1 MSSSSQIV
9 LCDYLNFFSRLQDIF
24 NTENIEGMLDFDDHP
39 VFATISDAISF
50 LSGDLTKANDITKVY
65 DYTDGMISY
74 FSIPKLFHSFSSS
87 DYNIFL
93 RLLTCI
99 RDDFFLQKASVL
111 RTYISTSS
119 CITSDKNPITTLY
132 CNILHAVQLLDDF
145 IEQVNIDYKRLS
157 FLGQIPTFVR
167 NDQLNAHMLQ
177 TVKKLRVMIKASSGM
192 ISFIDKTQQKQ
203 PKKTNLPFDRHMYP
217 NATTARVARMGRL
230 PDILE
235 SYRSDTFV
243 RYDKYPKVCLFSKE
257 KKLFELPRTC
267 WDPDNPD
274 NYCAYIVYAL
284 EKKDRFI
291 VNLPRPECFLVVV
304 KYRDAQNIES
314 NDYNKEIFIEGTIK
328 IKDDLH
334 ALFGR
339 M

>member
-1 MSSSSQIV
+1 MSSSQIV
-9 LCDYLNFFSRLQDIF
+9 LCDYFHFFSRLQDIF
-24 NTENIEGMLDFDDHP
+24 NTENIEGMLDFDNQD
-39 VFATISDAISF
+39 VSTNINDAISF
-50 LSGDLTKANDITKVY
+50 LSREPNDITKVY
-65 DYTDGMISY
+65 DYADGMISY
-74 FSIPKLFHSFSSS
+74 FNTPKQFYNFSSS
-87 DYNIFL
+87 DYSIFL
-93 RLLTCI
+93 RLLSCI
-99 RDDFFLQKASVL
+99 REDFFLQKASVL
-111 RTYISTSS
+111 RTYISTSPCVS
-119 CITSDKNPITTLY
+119 TDNNGMTTLY
-132 CNILHAVQLLDDF
+132 CELLNAVQLLDDF
-145 IEQVNIDYKRLS
+145 IEKINIEYKKLTL
-157 FLGQIPTFVR
+157 LGVIPTFAR
-167 NDQLNAHMLQ
+167 NAQLNAHMLQ
-177 TVKKLRVMIKASSGM
+177 TVRKLRVTVKASSGM
-192 ISFIDKTQQKQ
+192 ISLVDKIQQKQ

-243 RYDKYPKVCLFSKE
+243 RYDKYPKLCLFSKE